1 MRLRRLRLRRPGRLP
16 RALALLV
23 CLIFAVVPAAGFR
36 MCIDG
41 SHVAFGAIDGGCPCE
56 GHDDHDPDEPCSD
69 VCVELPDAAHATP
82 LGALVALD
90 GADLLAGVALPNL
103 MAHAPWTVTPPAQP
117 PPDDNVRVPW
127 VDATAQ
133 RRTIVLQV

>member
-1 MRLRRLRLRRPGRLP
+1 MRPRRLHLRRPGRLP

-41 SHVAFGAIDGGCPCE
+41 DHVAIGALDGGCPCE
-56 GHDDHDPDEPCSD
+56 GHPDHDPDEPCSD
-69 VCVELPDAAHATP
+69 VSVELPEATDATP

-90 GADLLAGVALPNL
+90 GGDLLASFLLPSPIDFVWW
-103 MAHAPWTVTPPAQP
+103 AAAPQPQP
-117 PPDDNVRVPW
+117 PPDDAVRVPW
-127 VDATAQ
+127 ADATAQ